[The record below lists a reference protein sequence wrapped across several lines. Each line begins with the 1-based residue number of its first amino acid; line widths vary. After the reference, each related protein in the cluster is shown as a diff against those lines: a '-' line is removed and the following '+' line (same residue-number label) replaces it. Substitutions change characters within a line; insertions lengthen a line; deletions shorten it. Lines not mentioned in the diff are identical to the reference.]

1 MHVCAVQSAADNKP
15 RMENLI
21 FILISCFQII
31 KQVDLCLER
40 LPRRFKRMEKRK
52 YTCDLAA
59 HIGKDGNTI
68 RRVMAETKCNILS
81 ISIHR

>member
-31 KQVDLCLER
+31 KQVDLSLKR
-40 LPRRFKRMEKRK
+40 LPRRFKRM
-52 YTCDLAA
+52 DLAA
-59 HIGKDGNTI
+59 HIGKDGNAI
-68 RRVMAETKCNILS
+68 RRIMAETKCNIPS